1 MAEGELRPDARKA
14 RRIACSEE
22 KPLLALTSARPSSGC
37 WLMSAAATLTRVEAM
52 LAVMVVASSW
62 KARVI
67 WRVET
72 LKAAAM
78 LSGPRWGSA

>member
-14 RRIACSEE
+14 RRIAWSDE

-37 WLMSAAATLTRVEAM
+37 WLMRAAATLTRVKAM

-62 KARVI
+62 KARAR
-67 WRVET
+67 WRGET

-78 LSGPRWGSA
+78 VSGPRSASA